1 MAELVAAKDVDLA
14 RIGSVGFSPDG
25 RLLAVAG
32 GDAGRSGRAIVID
45 VVTGV
50 RVGTFGKERDVP
62 LAVAVHHGARVV
74 ALAGSSKRVRVLT
87 LDRGADGADEMVWE
101 GKHDDFVLS
110 LAFSPDGSLLAAAD
124 RSGACVLWEV
134 DGGDV
139 ATTLRVPQGAVNA
152 VAFHRTGSM
161 VALACGDGTV
171 RVFDTRDGKERWQ
184 KKAHAQEALA
194 VAFGSKDAIAT
205 GGADGKMALF
215 ASDGKVLGTSAAVGD
230 YVLGV
235 GFGEV
240 DEVVFGGDAM
250 GRVQRWEGKKVEVV
264 ADLRGVGP

>member
-1 MAELVAAKDVDLA
+1 M
-14 RIGSVGFSPDG
+14 
-25 RLLAVAG
+25 
-32 GDAGRSGRAIVID
+32 
-45 VVTGV
+45 
-50 RVGTFGKERDVP
+50 
-62 LAVAVHHGARVV
+62 
-74 ALAGSSKRVRVLT
+74 LT

-101 GKHDDFVLS
+101 AKHDDFVLS

-134 DGGDV
+134 DGGEV

-171 RVFDTRDGKERWQ
+171 RVFDTKDGKERWQ

-194 VAFGSKDAIAT
+194 VAFGPKDAIAT

-215 ASDGKVLGTSAAVGD
+215 ASDGKVLGTSAAAGD

-264 ADLRGVGP
+264 AELRGVGQ